1 MRKLLYLLFA
11 ITLIGCSDS
20 DSNSDEYSSFS
31 EELENNVYFEEG
43 TTTFSNGEINKWEV
57 YYTFDLS
64 KYGYKSNGFTVE
76 GDFRAECYSTFI
88 YNRDGQ
94 IISDTDSS
102 VTYSVGQTTLTFSR
116 TKDGVRVQEQSK
128 YCGSNCN
135 WTWLKSDTSTLES
148 LKVGK
153 RSSNTCN

>member
-1 MRKLLYLLFA
+1 MKKSLLILSLFA
-11 ITLIGCSDS
+11 FFSCSESES
-20 DSNSDEYSSFS
+20 DDEYSSFS

-88 YNRDGQ
+88 YNKDGQ

-128 YCGSNCN
+128 YCDSRCN
-135 WTWLKSDTSTLES
+135 VIWEKSDISTLES

-153 RSSNTCN
+153 RSSNTCD